1 MSRSSSFWERNHRY
15 GTVRLGTMLYLAD
28 KSVLTSGFRM
38 NPITGELF
46 EKTLLRR
53 FTSTQVQQWT
63 SAWTH
68 DYLAAHPECQGEL
81 ATCPNKPQASEYLR
95 TRFEAEMD
103 LQFVQEVQ

>member
-1 MSRSSSFWERNHRY
+1 MI
-15 GTVRLGTMLYLAD
+15 RLGDGTD
-28 KSVLTSGFRM
+28 ESHTRM
-38 NPITGELF
+38 QNAINDYWAFTGELF